1 MHISPV
7 LILALLI
14 TGCAHIQKPDT
25 PDVNT
30 SEGLAPQQAR
40 KLHLGLV
47 KQMLEKGLYYAAL
60 AHLDSSPNYSRDPEA
75 QWLRAEALR
84 HTDRPDEARTLYLT
98 LTDGP
103 MAARA
108 ERGLGL
114 LAARKGEVELARSH
128 LEQARRLDPTD
139 GRIYND
145 LGYVLLIQG
154 DIKPARRQLATAM
167 ELGFDR
173 QRSIRNLVL
182 LFLASGDRM
191 AAEHL
196 AVREG
201 IDPNELESLSI
212 QADSIRHAW
221 STAVNKS

>member
-1 MHISPV
+1 MRIASI
-7 LILALLI
+7 LILLLLI
-14 TGCAHIQKPDT
+14 TGCAYIQT
-25 PDVNT
+25 PEPSNVNT

-60 AHLDSSPNYSRDPEA
+60 AHLDSSPDYSQNPEA

-84 HTDRPDEARTLYLT
+84 HTDRTDEARTLYLT
-98 LTDGP
+98 LTGGP
-103 MAARA
+103 MAAQA

-114 LAARKGEVELARSH
+114 LAAQKGEVALARAH

-145 LGYVLLIQG
+145 LGYLLLIQG
-154 DIKPARRQLATAM
+154 DVEPARRQLATAM
-167 ELGFDR
+167 ELGFNR
-173 QRSIRNLVL
+173 QRSVRNLVL
-182 LFLASGDRM
+182 LFFASGDRM

-196 AVREG
+196 AVKEQ
-201 IDPNELESLSI
+201 INHKELEALSI
-212 QADSIRHAW
+212 QAESIRHAW